1 MGEFH
6 QTGVVTT
13 LHRLKPN
20 NIDRLE
26 ADLEKFSGNRPIG
39 LVLPAL
45 YSEFETLAMQHIVSE
60 LKRVRYLQRIVV
72 VVGRAT
78 LDQFNRAR
86 SFFDGFYTPVTAL
99 WMESERIQDLLRL
112 LETRGLS
119 AGGDGKGRSCWMAYG
134 YLLAKRDCDVIALH
148 DCDIVN
154 YDRQLLAR
162 LCYPV
167 AHPHLIFQFCKASYA
182 PVPDRLHE
190 CVPHLFVTPLIRA
203 LEGMAPGAPFLKYL
217 DSFRYPLAVE
227 VAIDINHPRA
237 DPISSD

>member
-1 MGEFH
+1 MADFH

-20 NIDRLE
+20 NLDRLE
-26 ADLEKFSGNRPIG
+26 ADLEKFSRNRPIG

-45 YSEFETLAMQHIVSE
+45 YSEFETVAMQQIVSE

-78 LDQFNRAR
+78 QDQFVRAR
-86 SFFDGFYTPVTAL
+86 GFFDDFYTPVTPL
-99 WMESERIQDLLRL
+99 WMESERIQDLLRM

-119 AGGDGKGRSCWMAYG
+119 AGADGKGRSCWLAYG
-134 YLLAKRDCDVIALH
+134 YLLASRDCDVIALH

-162 LCYPV
+162 L
-167 AHPHLIFQFCKASYA
+167 
-182 PVPDRLHE
+182 
-190 CVPHLFVTPLIRA
+190 
-203 LEGMAPGAPFLKYL
+203 
-217 DSFRYPLAVE
+217 
-227 VAIDINHPRA
+227 
-237 DPISSD
+237 